1 MPKQFDE
8 TNRGVLFNNRDRKSS
23 EKDRDYGGKV
33 NVVCPACAAAS
44 EHWLSGWIKT
54 SKKGL
59 KFLSL
64 SLQAVE
70 SQRTEGERPTLRDE
84 LSDEVRF

>member
-1 MPKQFDE
+1 MQKRFDE

-33 NVVCPACAAAS
+33 NV
-44 EHWLSGWIKT
+44 EGKEYWLSGWIKT

-70 SQRTEGERPTLRDE
+70 SQRVEGERPTLRDE

>member
-33 NVVCPACAAAS
+33 NV
-44 EHWLSGWIKT
+44 EGKEYWLSGWIKT

-70 SQRTEGERPTLRDE
+70 SQRVEGERPTLRDE
-84 LSDEVRF
+84 LRNEIPF

>member
-1 MPKQFDE
+1 MQKRFDE

-23 EKDRDYGGKV
+23 ERDRDYGGKV
-33 NVVCPACAAAS
+33 NV
-44 EHWLSGWIKT
+44 EGKEYWLSGWIKT

-70 SQRTEGERPTLRDE
+70 PQRVEGERPTLRDE
-84 LSDEVRF
+84 LGDEVRF